1 MNESAGVRLLGP
13 DDAAVLD
20 NLVTDVFDG
29 PVQPALVQEFLNDS
43 RHHLAVAVLDGQ
55 VIGMASGVHYLHPDK
70 PNAFWINE
78 IGVAPAHQTQG
89 IGRALMERL
98 LEHAKA
104 LGCGEAWLAVDADNA
119 GARQFYAAL
128 GGQEKAVIS
137 VTFKLEVKS
146 EQ

>member
-1 MNESAGVRLLGP
+1 MNESVGVRLLGP

-78 IGVAPAHQTQG
+78 IGVAPAYQTQG
-89 IGRALMERL
+89 IGRALMKRL
-98 LEHAKA
+98 LGKAEVRMIYPRTESGRQHCRFVRHRRQDDAK
-104 LGCGEAWLAVDADNA
+104 
-119 GARQFYAAL
+119 RQ
-128 GGQEKAVIS
+128 S
-137 VTFKLEVKS
+137 
-146 EQ
+146 